1 MKQVI
6 EELKAIPGV
15 VGGCIFDS
23 RKGIIANNL
32 PPIFKEAKLSNIG
45 KLLSKM
51 YASGKNNF
59 SDITEISLYYE
70 ESVVIVREA
79 SANMFLIAICDP
91 SVNLNLLS
99 MSLNLIMD
107 DFGSLSGID
116 MRPVESPEPPA
127 EKIFT
132 ADELLQSG
140 PMANDLN
147 GMKSALAKVMGPM
160 AKIIFIEA
168 LEEWLKRD
176 TPSYASLENLI
187 AILDKEI
194 NDEDKAAYYRELI
207 LPYLEPKH

>member
-107 DFGSLSGID
+107 DFSSLSGISA
-116 MRPVESPEPPA
+116 ESPEPLA
-127 EKIFT
+127 EKKFT
-132 ADELLQSG
+132 ADEILQSG
-140 PMANDLN
+140 TMANDLN
-147 GMKSALAKVMGPM
+147 GMKSALAKVMGPR

-187 AILDKEI
+187 GILDKEI
-194 NDEDKAAYYRELI
+194 SDADKAAYYRELI

>member
-79 SANMFLIAICDP
+79 SANMFLIAIC
-91 SVNLNLLS
+91 
-99 MSLNLIMD
+99 
-107 DFGSLSGID
+107 G
-116 MRPVESPEPPA
+116 
-127 EKIFT
+127 
-132 ADELLQSG
+132 
-140 PMANDLN
+140 
-147 GMKSALAKVMGPM
+147 
-160 AKIIFIEA
+160 
-168 LEEWLKRD
+168 
-176 TPSYASLENLI
+176 
-187 AILDKEI
+187 
-194 NDEDKAAYYRELI
+194 
-207 LPYLEPKH
+207 

>member
-107 DFGSLSGID
+107 DFSSLSGISA
-116 MRPVESPEPPA
+116 ESPEPLA
-127 EKIFT
+127 EKKFT
-132 ADELLQSG
+132 ADEILQSG
-140 PMANDLN
+140 TMANDLN

-187 AILDKEI
+187 GILDKEI
-194 NDEDKAAYYRELI
+194 SDADKAAYYRELI